1 MKMSDMEAE
10 RLLKKFRIP
19 TPKVILAKNEKAAV
33 THAKSIGYPVVMKIS
48 SPKISHKT
56 DIGGVVVGVK
66 NDDEVKKAFK
76 KIMANAKKHTQN
88 IDGILVQEM
97 ASGIE
102 TIIGS
107 KIDPQFGHIVLFG
120 LGGILVEVIKDY
132 SIRLVPI
139 NRVDAQEMIKE
150 IKGYKI
156 LEGTRGKKAVKIS
169 DIEDCLLNL
178 SKMVERHPEIE
189 ELDINPLF
197 VSPKGV
203 MAADYRIFVKK

>member
-1 MKMSDMEAE
+1 MEAE